1 LEPLKDGFYSVEFS
15 SRITHLQAF
24 FISVALL
31 SSKKLPN
38 NLEMSKEL
46 NSKNKATTNYNS
58 VPPLS
63 PVDRV

>member
-15 SRITHLQAF
+15 STITHLQAF

-38 NLEMSKEL
+38 TLEMSKEL
-46 NSKNKATTNYNS
+46 NSKNKETTNYNS